1 MQKQNLQND
10 REVKSSDPEYA
21 VFINF
26 QLLEDGGRK
35 LFDICHTINK
45 QIIIIIINKKII
57 KNLKTK

>member
-1 MQKQNLQND
+1 MQNQNLQND

-26 QLLEDGGRK
+26 QLLEVGGRK
-35 LFDICHTINK
+35 IFDICHTINK
-45 QIIIIIINKKII
+45 RIIIMIINKKII

>member
-35 LFDICHTINK
+35 IFDICHTINK
-45 QIIIIIINKKII
+45 RIIKIINKKII